1 MINAAIYGCSAHRL
15 TANEKAFFADSKP
28 YGFIL
33 FARNCDSPDQLRALV
48 DELRAL
54 SYDRAPILIDQEGGR
69 VARLRPPHWRS
80 YRPAGD
86 FARLYLTDPEAA
98 REAVYY
104 NGRLIAEELAALGIN
119 VDCVP
124 LLDVPVPGAHDI
136 IGDRAFGDNPDQVAD
151 LASVMCKAMIDGGVL
166 PVIKHIPGHGR
177 AMADSHLE
185 LPVVDATLEELEAV
199 DVPPFK
205 ALSDMPYG
213 MTAHVQYQAL
223 DAEQVGTF
231 SRKVIDY
238 IREVIGFDGLLMS
251 DDLSMK
257 ALDGDFA
264 SRVVKSMQAGCD
276 LVLHCNG
283 DMNEMKAVA
292 SEVPVL
298 SATAMVRH
306 LRAMQL
312 LKKPESLDCQMAQAT
327 VETLMQRMEPCS
339 LA

>member
-1 MINAAIYGCSAHRL
+1 MINAAIYGCSGLRL
-15 TANEKAFFADSKP
+15 TADEKAFFADSKP

-33 FARNCDSPDQLRALV
+33 FARNCEEPSQLRALV
-48 DELRAL
+48 NELREV
-54 SYDRAPILIDQEGGR
+54 SYDQAPILIDQEGGR
-69 VARLRPPHWRS
+69 VARLRPPHWRP

-86 FARLYLTDPEAA
+86 FAKLYKVDAEAA
-98 REAVYY
+98 REAVYH
-104 NGRLIAEELAALGIN
+104 NGRLIAEELAALGIT

-124 LLDVPVPGAHDI
+124 LLDVPSPGSHDI
-136 IGDRAFGDNPDQVAD
+136 IGDRAFGDTPEQVAD
-151 LASVMCKAMIDGGVL
+151 LAAVMCKAMMDGGVL

-185 LPVVDATLEELEAV
+185 LPVVDASLAELEAV

-205 ALSDMPYG
+205 ALKHMPYG
-213 MTAHVQYQAL
+213 MTAHVLYKAL
-223 DAEQVGTF
+223 DAEEVGTF
-231 SRKVIDY
+231 SRKVIGY

-257 ALDGDFA
+257 ALAGDFA
-264 SRVVKSMQAGCD
+264 SRVTRSMDAGCD

-283 DMNEMKAVA
+283 DMSEMKAVA
-292 SEVPVL
+292 GAVGSL
-298 SATAMVRH
+298 SPTAMVRH

-312 LKKPESLDCQMAQAT
+312 LKPAAKLDCQQAQAT
-327 VETLMQRMEPCS
+327 VENLMQRMDTCS